1 MSLLQGS
8 TLWFKKNEAVGAE
21 TITTPWYNAEALNA
35 FQSFLKYTGAVNTT
49 LYLDLSPA
57 DARGVAATGTTPAEF
72 GGVAPASAMETL
84 TVLST
89 ANNSAAGFC
98 VPTAGGP
105 QDFPFKSYRYRLVSA
120 GSITAVYFCVVRNIL
135 GGG

>member
-8 TLWFKKNEAVGAE
+8 PLWIKKNEAVGAE
-21 TITTPWYNAEALNA
+21 TITMPWYNAEALNG

-49 LYLDLSPA
+49 LYLDISPA
-57 DARGVAATGTTPAEF
+57 DARGVDAGDF

-84 TVLST
+84 TVLTT
-89 ANNSAAGFC
+89 AYNSAAGFC
-98 VPTAGGP
+98 TPTAGGP
-105 QDFPFKSYRYRLVSA
+105 QDFPFKSYRYRHVSA
-120 GSITAVYFCVVRNIL
+120 GSITACYFCVVRNVL